1 MHATNRQ
8 YWLKSGSYTLL
19 TNLQTL
25 LFGFGAFYFLV
36 RMLDKEAFGAWA
48 LFVATTTI
56 FETARNGMIQNG
68 LIKFLSH
75 STDRDYREIVSASCF
90 LSSLL
95 MIACVIINFSVASLL
110 ADLWHYRELAQMFY
124 VYNIAYI
131 LQGILSQFQWIEQAN
146 LSFKGILATN
156 MIRQGGFFFYILVC
170 FIFHVNLQLMHLVYA
185 QIILALAGSIMQYFF
200 IKKQLLFSAKINM
213 SWVRQLFNYGKFV
226 FGTSISAILT
236 GTINQMMLG
245 ALLSSAAAGAFNIAV
260 RILNLAAIPSNVA
273 GTIVFPQSARR
284 FAAEGHQAIKY
295 LYEKSVGA
303 ILAILIPCLVFLF
316 LFPGFV
322 VHIIAGNNY
331 PETIPVVR
339 LIVIT
344 CLATP
349 FARQFGTILDSIGKP
364 RINFIII
371 LISVTMELILVYLL
385 VKQYGIIGAV
395 YATLIADAV
404 TTLVMQLILRKEL
417 NVNILNTFVYAVK
430 FYPEFFNKYL
440 KPMFGVHSARTKA
453 HE

>member
-1 MHATNRQ
+1 MNATNRQ

-25 LFGFGAFYFLV
+25 LFGFGAFYLLV
-36 RMLDKEAFGAWA
+36 RMLDKDAFGAWA
-48 LFVATTTI
+48 LFITTTTI
-56 FETARNGMIQNG
+56 FETARNGMIQNA
-68 LIKFLSH
+68 LLKFLSH
-75 STDRDYREIVSASCF
+75 SSGKDYRDIISASCF
-90 LSSLL
+90 LSAIL
-95 MIACVIINFSVASLL
+95 MLICIIINFSIASLL
-110 ADLWHYRELAQMFY
+110 ADMWHYPELAAMFY
-124 VYNIAYI
+124 MYNIAY
-131 LQGILSQFQWIEQAN
+131 LLLGILSQFQWIEQAN
-146 LSFKGILATN
+146 LSFRGILVTN
-156 MIRQGGFFFYILVC
+156 TIRQGGFFFYILVC
-170 FIFHVNLQLMHLVYA
+170 FILHINVQLMHLVYA
-185 QIILALAGSIMQYFF
+185 QIVCGLLGSVVQYFF
-200 IKKQLLFSAKINM
+200 IKKQLLFSFKINM
-213 SWVRQLFNYGKFV
+213 NWVKQLFNYGKFV

-284 FAAEGHQAIKY
+284 FAAEGHKAIKY

-303 ILAILIPCLVFLF
+303 ILALLIPCLLFIF

-322 VHIIAGNNY
+322 VHVIAGNNY

-364 RINFIII
+364 KINFIII
-371 LISVTMELILVYLL
+371 LISVSIELVLVYFL

-395 YATLIADAV
+395 YATLIADAI
-404 TTLVMQLILRKEL
+404 TTLMMQIILRREL

-430 FYPEFFNKYL
+430 FYPEFL
-440 KPMFGVHSARTKA
+440 ISI
-453 HE
+453 

>member
-25 LFGFGAFYFLV
+25 LFGFGAFYLLV
-36 RMLDKEAFGAWA
+36 RMLDKDAFGAWV
-48 LFVATTTI
+48 LFVTTTTI
-56 FETARNGMIQNG
+56 FETARNGMIQNA
-68 LIKFLSH
+68 LLKFLSH
-75 STDRDYREIVSASCF
+75 SSDNDRRDIISASCF
-90 LSSLL
+90 LSGIL
-95 MIACVIINFSVASLL
+95 MLVCIIINFSIAHLL
-110 ADLWHYRELAQMFY
+110 AEMWHYPELAPMFY
-124 VYNIAYI
+124 MYNIAY
-131 LQGILSQFQWIEQAN
+131 LLLGILSQFQWIEQAN

-156 MIRQGGFFFYILVC
+156 TIRQGGFFFYILGC
-170 FIFHVNLQLMHLVYA
+170 FIFHIDVQLMHLVYV
-185 QIILALAGSIMQYFF
+185 QIICALVASVVQYFF
-200 IKKQLLFSAKINM
+200 IKKQFLFSFKINM
-213 SWVRQLFNYGKFV
+213 HWVKQLFNYGKFV

-284 FAAEGHQAIKY
+284 FATEGHQAIKY

-303 ILAILIPCLVFLF
+303 ILALLIPCLLFIF

-371 LISVTMELILVYLL
+371 LISVTIELILVYFL

-395 YATLIADAV
+395 YATLIADAI
-404 TTLVMQLILRKEL
+404 TTLMMQIILRKEL

-430 FYPEFFNKYL
+430 FYPEFFSKYL
-440 KPMFGVHSARTKA
+440 KPMLKFQDARNKVQ
-453 HE
+453 E

>member
-1 MHATNRQ
+1 MYASNRL
-8 YWLKSGSYTLL
+8 YWLKSGSYTLM

-25 LFGFGAFYFLV
+25 LFGFGSFYLLV
-36 RMLDKEAFGAWA
+36 RMLDKTNFGIWV

-68 LIKFLSH
+68 LIRFLSN
-75 STDRDYREIVSASCF
+75 STEGEYREILSASFF
-90 LSSLL
+90 LSGAL
-95 MIACVIINFSVASLL
+95 MIICIIVNFSIAGYL
-110 ADLWHYRELAQMFY
+110 ADLWHYHGLALMFY
-124 VYNIAYI
+124 IYNLVYV
-131 LQGILSQFQWIEQAN
+131 LQGILAHLQWIEQAN
-146 LSFKGILATN
+146 LSFRGILVTN
-156 MIRQGGFFFYILVC
+156 GIRQGGFFIFVLIC
-170 FIFHVNLQLMHLVYA
+170 FVFHFHVDLIFLIYA
-185 QIILALAGSIMQYFF
+185 QMACAIIGSAIQYIFV
-200 IKKQLLFSAKINM
+200 KKQLIFSRHINFAYVKKLFG
-213 SWVRQLFNYGKFV
+213 YGKFV

-236 GTINQMMLG
+236 ATLNQMMLG

-284 FAAEGHQAIKY
+284 FVSEGHRAIKY

-303 ILAILIPCLVFLF
+303 ILAILVPCLLFLF

-322 VHIIAGNNY
+322 VHVVAGSNY

-349 FARQFGTILDSIGKP
+349 FARQFGTILDSMGKP

-371 LISVTMELILVYLL
+371 LISVTIELVLVYFL
-385 VKQYGIIGAV
+385 VRRYGIIGAV
-395 YATLIADAV
+395 YATLIADAL
-404 TTLVMQLILRKEL
+404 TTLAMQIILRKEL
-417 NVNILNTFVYAVK
+417 NVNILNTFVYAAK
-430 FYPEFFNKYL
+430 FYPELFNKYVRPAL
-440 KPMFGVHSARTKA
+440 GMEDRAEASKD
-453 HE
+453 